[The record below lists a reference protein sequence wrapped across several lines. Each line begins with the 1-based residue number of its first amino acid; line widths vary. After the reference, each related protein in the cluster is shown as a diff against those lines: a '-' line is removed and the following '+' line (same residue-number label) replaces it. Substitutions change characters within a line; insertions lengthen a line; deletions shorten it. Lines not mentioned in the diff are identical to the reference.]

1 MSIISVNQLC
11 KNFDQY
17 EKIGFLKKKKTV
29 FEAVKDI
36 TFQIESGE
44 SVAFIG
50 PNGAGKSTTLKM
62 LTGILYPNSGS
73 AEIAGYVPWEQRSD
87 LAREIGVVF
96 GQRSQ
101 LWANLSV
108 IDSYRL
114 IGAMYG
120 VKGEALEKRVAA
132 LDEMLDLKDFIG
144 QPSRSLSL
152 GQRMRCEIAA
162 SLLHSPKIIFLDEP
176 TIGLDIDSKI
186 ALRNNLKILAA
197 EEKATIMLTSHDSGD
212 IEEICE
218 RVIMIDHGTIKQDAP
233 LQALRADF
241 DRYKILTLYSD
252 SKIALAD
259 LPKGCSVEFES
270 ANKVQI
276 KIDRNETSLRGVTAD
291 LLTQYNVQDFSVENM
306 PLDALIQ
313 LLYVQSAQTNK
324 AIVNESQNMGTD
336 DAR

>member
-1 MSIISVNQLC
+1 MSIISVEHLG
-11 KNFDQY
+11 KNFDS
-17 EKIGFLKKKKTV
+17 FKKTGFFKRQKTT

-36 TFQIESGE
+36 SFSIDAGE

-62 LTGILYPNSGS
+62 LTGILYPDAGT
-73 AEIAGYVPWEQRSD
+73 AEIAGFVPWKQRSL

-108 IDSYRL
+108 RDSFAL
-114 IGAMYG
+114 LGSMYG
-120 VKGEALEKRVAA
+120 VKGAELTARIAI
-132 LDEMLDLKDFIG
+132 LDDMLDLKAFIN
-144 QPSRSLSL
+144 QPARSLSL

-186 ALRNNLKILAA
+186 ALRNNLKVLGR

-218 RVIMIDHGTIKQDAP
+218 RVIMIDHGALKQDAP
-233 LQALRADF
+233 LTTLRADF
-241 DRYKILTLYSD
+241 DRFKILTLHSD
-252 SKIALAD
+252 APIDVDSLPDGCAID
-259 LPKGCSVEFES
+259 LQNEH
-270 ANKVQI
+270 KVQI
-276 KIDRNETSLRGVTAD
+276 KIDRNQVSLRGVTAD
-291 LLTQYNVQDFSVENM
+291 ILTRFNIQDFSVENM

-313 LLYVQSAQTNK
+313 LLYVQSAQAEITGPHEN
-324 AIVNESQNMGTD
+324 AG
-336 DAR
+336 